1 MTVVT
6 GHGVWIAVLLEH
18 VVGAVTGRVEVGV
31 ALGVLSG
38 GDIGCGAGGEE
49 VCFIAKVGVVS

>member
-6 GHGVWIAVLLEH
+6 GHGVWIAVLLDYL
-18 VVGAVTGRVEVGV
+18 VGAVTGREVGV